1 MSKTGTPK
9 LVASTDMGKA
19 DTEPTVQSASTPAE
33 EAADPAARAGLV
45 AAELVRAQ
53 YRNIPTAVAVNV
65 VISGLLCLALRE
77 TVPVERLAGWLA
89 VVYLI
94 TGTRFLLWRQFNN
107 SPRSLAKTP
116 RWRLYAFLGS
126 GANGAIWG
134 AGGIVLYAA
143 HSPSSQFLLLITQFG
158 MGAGAAYASAPAF
171 AAVLAYLLPSVLL
184 TAVPF
189 FMEGDSVHVTL
200 GAMLFVFVAAATHFT
215 YGISHTIARAIALRF
230 ENLDLIHELRDQTLA
245 AESARQAAEEANIAK
260 SRFLAAAG
268 HDLRQPLHALGFFV
282 DALQEQSLPADGRA
296 VVGNIR
302 RSVDVMEDLFNSL
315 LDVSRLDA
323 GIVRPRVATIPLG
336 PLMDRVRAEYE
347 AQARQKGLTFVVVG
361 CSLYVKSDPVL
372 LDRILRNLVSNA
384 VRYTDRGRVVL
395 GARRH
400 ADRVRV
406 QVWDSGRGIPE
417 DMHRE
422 IFQEFRQ
429 LENPQRDRR
438 KGLGLGLAIVE
449 RLVKL
454 LNHPLELRSKLGQ
467 GSMFAVSMPR
477 GRRDEFVPGEA
488 DGQIVVN
495 SDVAD
500 SLILIVDDEPDVRNS
515 MQALLAKWRCEVVAA
530 ESCSQML
537 EKLVH
542 VQRLPDLIVSDYRL
556 EGKENGIDVI
566 GRLREEFNAQVPALL
581 ITGDTGIEQLREAE
595 ESGLHVLHK
604 PLNPSRLRALI
615 ANLRRERTRA
625 A

>member
-1 MSKTGTPK
+1 MPQGDSGTAP
-9 LVASTDMGKA
+9 
-19 DTEPTVQSASTPAE
+19 ER
-33 EAADPAARAGLV
+33 AALV

-53 YRNIPTAVAVNV
+53 YRNIPTAVAVNAI
-65 VISGLLCLALRE
+65 ISALLCFALQE
-77 TVPVERLAGWLA
+77 TVPPDRLVWWLLA
-89 VVYLI
+89 VYAVA
-94 TGTRFLLWRQFNN
+94 TTRFLVWRRFHTNPLMSSTERWRQF
-107 SPRSLAKTP
+107 AI
-116 RWRLYAFLGS
+116 LGA
-126 GANGAIWG
+126 GVNGFIWG
-134 AGGIVLYAA
+134 TGGIVLYAA

-171 AAVLAYLLPSVLL
+171 AAVMSYLIPSVLL
-184 TAVPF
+184 TSVPF

-215 YGISHTIARAIALRF
+215 YGISRTIARAIALRF
-230 ENLDLIHELRDQTLA
+230 ENIDLIHELRNQTLV
-245 AESARQAAEEANIAK
+245 AEQARQAAEEANVAK

-282 DALQEQSLPADGRA
+282 DALQEQSLPTDGRA
-296 VVGNIR
+296 VVNNIR
-302 RSVDVMEDLFNSL
+302 RSVDAMEDLFNSL

-323 GIVRPRVATIPLG
+323 GIVRPRVATIALA
-336 PLMDRVRAEYE
+336 PLMDRVRIEYE
-347 AQARQKGLTFVVVG
+347 PAATQKDLSLTVPLNSLFVR
-361 CSLYVKSDPVL
+361 SDPVL
-372 LDRILRNLVSNA
+372 LERIMRNLVANA
-384 VRYTDRGRVVL
+384 VRYTDRGKVVL
-395 GARRH
+395 GARRCG
-400 ADRVRV
+400 DTVRIE
-406 QVWDSGRGIPE
+406 VWDSGRGIPK

-454 LNHPLELRSKLGQ
+454 LDHPLELRSQPGK
-467 GSMFAVSMPR
+467 GSMFAVTVPR
-477 GRRDEFVPGEA
+477 GRREDFVPGEA
-488 DGQIVVN
+488 DGQIVVDR
-495 SDVAD
+495 DVAN
-500 SLILIVDDEPDVRNS
+500 SLILVVDDEPDVRES
-515 MQALLAKWRCEVVAA
+515 MSTLLGRWRCEVVAA
-530 ESCSQML
+530 ESCEEML
-537 EKLVH
+537 QKLVS

-556 EGKENGIDVI
+556 KEGENGIDVVA
-566 GRLREEFNAQVPALL
+566 RLREEFNAQVPALL

-595 ESGLHVLHK
+595 ESGLHILHK